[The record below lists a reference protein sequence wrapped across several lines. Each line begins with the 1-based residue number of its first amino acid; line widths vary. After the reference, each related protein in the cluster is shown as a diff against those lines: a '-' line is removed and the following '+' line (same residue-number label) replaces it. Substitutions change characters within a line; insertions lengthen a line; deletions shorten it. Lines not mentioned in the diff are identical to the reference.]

1 MEDIT
6 PNGENPF
13 TVILLGI
20 VFDPE
25 KRQILIIRREEDEYI
40 KKLKWAFPGG
50 RANSEEKLEDTLIQ
64 KVKKETGLNVEVL
77 GSVFARILPEK
88 KDLVLV
94 YYLCEVVGGEERSG
108 EGTEELKW
116 AKPEELRKY
125 FTTSFEPILEEYITN
140 LK

>member
-6 PNGENPF
+6 PAEENSF
-13 TVILLGI
+13 MVVLLGI

-25 KRQILIIRREEDEYI
+25 KRQILIIQREEDEYI

-50 RANSEEKLEDTLIQ
+50 RANSEDKLEDTLIQ
-64 KVKKETGLNVEVL
+64 EVKEETGYNVEIL
-77 GSVFARILPEK
+77 GSVFARIPPEK
-88 KDLVLV
+88 KDLVLI
-94 YYLCEVVGGEERSG
+94 YYLCEVIGGEERAGNSA
-108 EGTEELKW
+108 EELKW
-116 AKPEELRKY
+116 VKPEELRKY